1 MVTVYNLDIVRP
13 VMSAELILI
22 INVQILFVR
31 VDMESPN

>member
-13 VMSAELILI
+13 VMSTELILI